1 MLHKNIFLRTI
12 IILSVF
18 PIVLSAQSTSL
29 PQLSEKAFVSVI
41 TCSPTPGY
49 EGGFGHGAL
58 RIQDASLKIDVIF
71 NFGSYSTNQSFF
83 AYRIL
88 QGTVVSYL
96 DGEPFKKFADRYRS
110 EGRGINEYYLNISRE
125 QKQNLWEELNR
136 ILISGDRFYKFK
148 VPTNNC
154 STQLRDVL
162 FKQCNW
168 NEENF
173 RTDIG
178 QTYRDIEQSDPLQNS
193 WLHLL
198 FNLMIGPKADN
209 TINLYQAAFNP
220 NGLIYLLKE
229 VRQNNEPVLMASR
242 KIFSPTVFKQAP
254 DTAITQGFFSILLL
268 IALILSFLQV
278 KNGKRFLWF
287 DRTVLFF
294 SGIFGCFM
302 LSLILSSEIELVN
315 SNFNILWALPTNLVL
330 AFVLRKGITGKW
342 VKAWMYITC
351 LSLLAFPVYAAIGG
365 QKIPLEASLF
375 AGTIFIRLVCD
386 LKDLRFTAFPRN
398 RK

>member
-49 EGGFGHGAL
+49 EGGFGHSAL

-125 QKQNLWEELNR
+125 QKQSLWEELNR

-168 NEENF
+168 HEENF
-173 RTDIG
+173 QTGIG

-198 FNLMIGPKADN
+198 FNLMIGPKADS

-220 NGLIYLLKE
+220 NGLIHLLKE
-229 VRQNNEPVLMASR
+229 VRQNDEPVLMASR
-242 KIFSPTVFKQAP
+242 KIFSPIVFKQAP
-254 DTAITQGFFSILLL
+254 NTAFTQVFFSTLLL
-268 IALILSFLQV
+268 VALILSFLQC
-278 KNGKRFLWF
+278 KKGKQFLWF

-294 SGIFGCFM
+294 SGIFGCFL

-315 SNFNILWALPTNLVL
+315 SNYHILWALPSNLIL
-330 AFVLRKGITGKW
+330 AFVLKKEITAKW

-351 LSLLAFPVYAAIGG
+351 LSILAFPVCAAVSG
-365 QKIPLEASLF
+365 QNIPLEAYLF
-375 AGTIFIRLVCD
+375 ACTIFIRLLCD
-386 LKDLRFTAFPRN
+386 LKPSGLRH
-398 RK
+398 

>member
-1 MLHKNIFLRTI
+1 M
-12 IILSVF
+12 F

-41 TCSPTPGY
+41 TCSPTPEY
-49 EGGFGHGAL
+49 EGGFGHSAL
-58 RIQDASLKIDVIF
+58 RIQDAPLKIDVIF
-71 NFGSYSTNQSFF
+71 NFGSYSTNQPFF

-88 QGTVVSYL
+88 QGTAVSYL

-110 EGRGINEYYLNISRE
+110 EGRGINEYYLDISRE

-136 ILISGDRFYKFK
+136 ILINGDRFYKFK

-173 RTDIG
+173 RTSIG

-220 NGLIYLLKE
+220 NGWIDLLKE
-229 VRQNNEPVLMASR
+229 VRQNDEPVDEPVLMASR
-242 KIFSPTVFKQAP
+242 KTFSPTVFKQAP
-254 DTAITQGFFSILLL
+254 NTAITQGFFPPCYWLHS
-268 IALILSFLQV
+268 SYPFY
-278 KNGKRFLWF
+278 KCKKGKQFQWF

-294 SGIFGCFM
+294 SGIFGCFL
-302 LSLILSSEIELVN
+302 LSFILSSEIEMVN
-315 SNFNILWALPTNLVL
+315 SNYHILWALPSNLIL
-330 AFVLRKGITGKW
+330 AFVLKKEITAKW
-342 VKAWMYITC
+342 IKHGCI
-351 LSLLAFPVYAAIGG
+351 
-365 QKIPLEASLF
+365 
-375 AGTIFIRLVCD
+375 
-386 LKDLRFTAFPRN
+386 
-398 RK
+398 